1 MLKSGFWEKPLIS
14 PNMLLDVDGDGKPD
28 IDIDGDGIP
37 DYDTDGYGIIDLS
50 SESGGGILGA
60 LLRFV
65 KGLAD

>member
-37 DYDTDGYGIIDLS
+37 DYDRDGDGIIDLS
-50 SESGGGILGA
+50 SEDSGGILGA
-60 LLRFV
+60 VFRFFKELV
-65 KGLAD
+65 D

>member
-1 MLKSGFWEKPLIS
+1 
-14 PNMLLDVDGDGKPD
+14 MLLDVDGDGKPD

-37 DYDTDGYGIIDLS
+37 DYDTDGDGIIDLS